1 MPRHRI
7 TPAARQAGCEA
18 VQARANKR
26 AAHRAAG
33 RHAAGQD
40 RPDTAPAPRTRGVSF
55 PHASFKAD
63 YPTGAAESFEQKT
76 FLSNEI
82 PFLTLK

>member
-26 AAHRAAG
+26 AADLAPIIAELKAAG
-33 RHAAGQD
+33 ITRLSDIAAALNERGI
-40 RPDTAPAPRTRGVSF
+40 PTTRGSGRWY
-55 PHASFKAD
+55 HAQVGRILARM
-63 YPTGAAESFEQKT
+63 PA
-76 FLSNEI
+76 
-82 PFLTLK
+82 